1 MRMMIMAYDPR
12 KYTLKTNAAT
22 PAKIN
27 RLIKAVKDNAIK
39 DRKKS
44 EELLAKVS
52 NTFEQ
57 IHSNFDSEDNEG
69 VKIYTEIAK
78 TVIQAINSNG
88 AANEKLLKIATLMQ
102 RFIEKD
108 DLSKKGKAPGFGS
121 LFKEV
126 QLLADEDNDD

>member
-1 MRMMIMAYDPR
+1 MMIMAYDPR

-88 AANEKLLKIATLMQ
+88 AANKLVMASATAMRPEAGASSDASGVRSPMLMASPA
-102 RFIEKD
+102 K
-108 DLSKKGKAPGFGS
+108 LW
-121 LFKEV
+121 
-126 QLLADEDNDD
+126 